1 MTLPTADAPGPA
13 APAVPTASGAR
24 AATFAAAVVA
34 QGSDA
39 AVHQAGSRTYDGARL
54 PWNVAVDQRPA
65 AVVEPRTADDVAV
78 AVRAARAS
86 GLRVAAQGTG
96 HNAGPLARQDLSDV
110 VLVRTGALDDVTID
124 AERRVARVGA
134 GAVWDSV
141 IDAASRHGLTAL
153 HGSSPDVGVVG
164 YTLGGGTFVY
174 SRALGLACNSLVA
187 AELVLAD
194 GSAVRASA
202 DENPELFWALRGG
215 GGSFGVVT
223 ALELQL
229 FELPTVQAGMLLWD
243 GSRAAEVLHAWAAWA
258 PTAPDEITTTLRLLN
273 LPPLPELPP
282 FLRGRQ
288 VVVVDGAVLDSDERA
303 AELLA
308 PLRALEPELD
318 SFGRVP
324 ASAVVRLHMD
334 PEGPTPSVSE
344 SVLVDE
350 LPDAAIDA
358 ILDVAGPGS
367 GTSLL
372 SAEVRQLGG
381 AVGRPASDGGALARL
396 DGDFLV
402 FGVAVAP
409 HPEAAAQGR
418 ADAVRLVEAVGPW
431 SRGRAYLS
439 FSEVTT
445 AATAAY
451 DDATCARLRAVR
463 DAVDPERRIVANHP
477 AGERRAA

>member
-1 MTLPTADAPGPA
+1 MTLPTTETPGTPAPA
-13 APAVPTASGAR
+13 APPAGAR
-24 AATFAAAVVA
+24 AATFAAAVAA
-34 QGSDA
+34 QGCA
-39 AVHQAGSRTYDGARL
+39 APVHLAGRPTYDGARM

-65 AVVEPRTADDVAV
+65 AVAEPRTADDVAAV
-78 AVRAARAS
+78 VRAARAS

-96 HNAGPLARQDLSDV
+96 HNAGPLADQDLGDV

-124 AERRVARVGA
+124 PARRVARVGA
-134 GAVWDSV
+134 GVLWDAV
-141 IDAASRHGLTAL
+141 IEAASRYGLTAL

-164 YTLGGGTFVY
+164 YTLGGGMFVY

-194 GSAVRASA
+194 GSTVRASA
-202 DENPELFWALRGG
+202 DENAELFWALRGG
-215 GGSFGVVT
+215 GGSFGIVT
-223 ALELQL
+223 ALELEL

-243 GSRAAEVLHAWAAWA
+243 GSHADEVVRAWAAWA
-258 PTAPDEITTTLRLLN
+258 PTAPDEITTSLRLLN
-273 LPPLPELPP
+273 LPPLPDLPP
-282 FLRGRQ
+282 FLRGRK
-288 VVVVDGAVLDSDERA
+288 VVAVDGAVLDSDDRT

-318 SFGRVP
+318 TFGRVP

-334 PEGPTPSVSE
+334 PEGPTPAVSE

-350 LPDAAIDA
+350 LPGEALDALLEA
-358 ILDVAGPGS
+358 AGPGS

-381 AVGRPASDGGALARL
+381 AVGRPAPDGGALTHL
-396 DGDFLV
+396 EGDFLV

-409 HPEAAAQGR
+409 TPEAAAQGR
-418 ADAVRLVEAVGPW
+418 ADARRLVEAVSPW
-431 SRGRAYLS
+431 SRGRSYLN

-445 AATAAY
+445 AADTAY
-451 DDATCARLRAVR
+451 DEATLVRLAAVR

-477 AGERRAA
+477 VGERRAA